1 MDEILANQLKD
12 ALAVILLDPFLSKVL
27 FRLDPMAFRQAQNAL
42 NGVGIDVE
50 LPKLEGRSAD
60 MVSRRLG

>member
-12 ALAVILLDPFLSKVL
+12 ALAVILLDPFVSKVL

-42 NGVGIDVE
+42 LASGIEVDVPQDSVNDGT
-50 LPKLEGRSAD
+50 LRY
-60 MVSRRLG
+60 RL